1 MNREN
6 NYIKPVWP
14 APSSIKAYTTTRTT
28 PGIINQDKKVD
39 YESLKTFLKLPTL
52 PIKIRQTHGDIIL
65 PALPQNQ
72 NKEADAIWTDQ
83 PNQVCAIVTADCLPV
98 LLTHRQGT
106 HVAAI
111 HAGWRGLAKEIIPKT
126 VQRLN
131 LPGEDIIAWLGPGI
145 SQSCY
150 EVTDEMRDEFLSSD
164 PKTASAFIPSVN
176 QRWLLDLYAIA
187 RLQLKKQGVTEIYGG
202 EYCTF
207 CDSKNFFSYRR
218 EGSNHGQM
226 ATLIWISYNS

>member
-1 MNREN
+1 MNREDR
-6 NYIKPVWP
+6 YIKPAWSV
-14 APSSIKAYTTTRTT
+14 PSHIKAYTTTRIA
-28 PGIINQDKKVD
+28 PELINPDKKVD
-39 YESLKTFLKLPTL
+39 YTSLKALLDLPAI
-52 PIKIRQTHGDIIL
+52 PIKIRQTHSDIIL

-98 LLTHRQGT
+98 LLTQRQGT

-126 VQRLN
+126 VQKLN
-131 LPGEDIIAWLGPGI
+131 LPGDEIIAWLGPAI
-145 SQSCY
+145 SQPCY
-150 EVTDEMRDEFLSSD
+150 EVGDEVRDEFLSSD
-164 PKTASAFIPSVN
+164 SEAASAFIPSVN

-202 EYCTF
+202 EHCTF
-207 CDSKNFFSYRR
+207 SDSKNFYSRRR
-218 EGSNHGQM
+218 EGGIQGQM
-226 ATLIWISYNS
+226 ATLIWISYNN